1 MNNANED
8 LCEEAFRAFA
18 QALASYLRRN
28 APRTISIASLTGQ
41 DKVKVSV
48 RALMREHDPSTGFS
62 LFMEVLSVINECGLD
77 RLRSKNINVKV
88 IDDEI
93 YFEIPLN
100 VLRRLKDMNL
110 DDLINYF
117 KQ

>member
-1 MNNANED
+1 MVKTSKE
-8 LCEEAFRAFA
+8 LCEAAFRAFA

-41 DKVKVSV
+41 NRVKVAA
-48 RALMREHDPSTGFS
+48 RALMREHDPLTGFS
-62 LFMEVLSVINECGLD
+62 LFMEVLSVINECGLNV
-77 RLRSKNINVKV
+77 LRSKGIEVKV

-93 YFEIPLN
+93 YFEMPLN
-100 VLRRLKDMNL
+100 VLRKLKDMSL